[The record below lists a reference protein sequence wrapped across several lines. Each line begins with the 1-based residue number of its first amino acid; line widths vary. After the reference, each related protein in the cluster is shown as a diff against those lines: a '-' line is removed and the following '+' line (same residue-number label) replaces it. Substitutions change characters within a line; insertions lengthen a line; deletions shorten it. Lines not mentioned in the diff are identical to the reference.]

1 MQRPGSKKSRL
12 LLIEDNPADS
22 NLVEEALTEAQL
34 DYNLDLFDD
43 GSSALEFIAALDAD
57 PSGAGPEL
65 ILLDLNLPKVSGEE
79 VLKRIR
85 SSPKCRSAKVIIISS
100 SDAPADRERAM
111 NLGATDYFRK
121 PSSLDQF
128 MELGERVRSLLAVS

>member
-1 MQRPGSKKSRL
+1 MQPPSPNKLRL

-22 NLVEEALTEAQL
+22 NLVEEALAEAHL
-34 DYNLDLFDD
+34 DYILELLDD
-43 GSSALEFIAALDAD
+43 GSAALEFIATLDAD
-57 PSGAGPEL
+57 PAGPGPEL
-65 ILLDLNLPKVSGEE
+65 ILLDLNLPKVNGEE

-85 SSPKCRSAKVIIISS
+85 SSPKCKSAKVIIISS

-111 NLGATDYFRK
+111 RLGASDYFRK

-128 MELGERVRSLLAVS
+128 MELGQRVRSVLEN